1 MLERIMKTIEVEPQQ
16 NQSGSIVLREYWRLV
31 VRRKWVII
39 TAIVLSL
46 TAAAIVCKVLPKT
59 YRSETLILVE
69 DQKIAE
75 NYVQGMTEGN
85 LDQRIFVIQ
94 KQIMNRVLLGEVVK
108 EFQLYPEVMAKHGLE
123 GAIAM
128 AGSAIK
134 VEMVAKGPRGN
145 FVSRNS
151 VDAFT
156 VSFSHENPG
165 TAMNV
170 TAGIASRFIE
180 ENLKTREQI
189 AQGTTEFLD
198 DEVINVKRVLEKKED
213 EISRFKANHMG
224 ELPQQTE
231 ANLRSLDRLQSD
243 LNTVNESMQRLADRL
258 TTVERAI
265 LDYER
270 FGRTNSLLVAGP
282 IEPDPLFR
290 RLKELKEKLIKLK
303 AEFWDAYPDVI
314 LTKEEIRHVER
325 ELIDL
330 YGPDVIQ
337 PGAKPLDPYL
347 QDLKRQQSEI
357 KTELALLK
365 QRQAML
371 YAERKAYVKRVE
383 ISPAVEQEL
392 HILERDYENMKNNY
406 RSLLDKRLNARV
418 AENLEKRQKG
428 AQFRIIDPANFPL
441 HPDKP
446 NRLRIML
453 FGFLFGCAAGV
464 GLAMMQEQLNPQFRR
479 PEDIENVLGPQLLA
493 VIPHFRLTYGRPNWQ
508 RFLPY
513 YSSAGKTNGHNG
525 TVQQAIPWKRL
536 LGYAGEHFPLDTN
549 FVAKQHPTSL
559 VAEQYRVA
567 ATRLALTVSGYK
579 AAVVAVT
586 SAVKG
591 EGKTTTVINLGY
603 TLARDVGKRTVLV
616 DCDFK
621 CPVLHRY
628 AMTVPEYGLVDFLT
642 KDVSIDACLCE
653 FTEVPCSI
661 MPVGN
666 GNIPFNQL
674 LKTDRLATAL
684 AQLRE
689 HFDYILINAPPILP
703 LADMNVLA
711 GHADLLLLVVRA
723 GSTSHQCVKYA
734 LNTLRAGTPTHIIL
748 NAVNSQSLPTYISDY
763 GYEQTSY

>member
-1 MLERIMKTIEVEPQQ
+1 MSDPPMKTIDVELPLHQP
-16 NQSGSIVLREYWRLV
+16 GTVRLTEYWRLI
-31 VRRKWVII
+31 VRRRWII
-39 TAIVLSL
+39 IGAIILSL
-46 TAAAIVCKVLPKT
+46 TAAALLCILLPKT
-59 YRSETLILVE
+59 YRSETMILVE
-69 DQKIAE
+69 EQKVSE
-75 NYVQGMTEGN
+75 TYVQGVTEGN
-85 LDQRIFVIQ
+85 LEQRIFVIQ

-108 EFQLYPEVMAKHGLE
+108 EFQLYPDVMARYGLE
-123 GAIAM
+123 AAIAM
-128 AGSAIK
+128 AARAIK

-170 TAGIASRFIE
+170 AARIASKFLE
-180 ENLKTREQI
+180 ENLKDREQI

-198 DEVINVKRVLEKKED
+198 DEVITAQRVLERKED
-213 EISRFKANHMG
+213 EISRVKANHMG
-224 ELPQQTE
+224 ELPQQME
-231 ANLRSLDRLQSD
+231 ANLRALDRLQSD
-243 LNTVNESMQRLADRL
+243 LNTVNESMQRLSDRSS
-258 TTVERAI
+258 TVENAI

-270 FGRTNSLLVAGP
+270 FGRTNSLLVAGA

-290 RLKELKEKLIKLK
+290 RLKELREKLMKLK

-325 ELIDL
+325 ELVDL
-330 YGPDVIQ
+330 YGPDVIHH
-337 PGAKPLDPYL
+337 GAKPLDLYL
-347 QDLKRQQSEI
+347 QDLKRQESEV

-371 YAERKAYVKRVE
+371 YAERKDYVKRVE
-383 ISPAVEQEL
+383 ASPAVEQEL
-392 HILERDYENMKNNY
+392 LILQRDYDNMKNNY
-406 RSLLDKRLNARV
+406 RSLLDKRLNARLS
-418 AENLEKRQKG
+418 ENLEKRQKG
-428 AQFRIIDPANFPL
+428 AQFRIIDPANFPM

-446 NRLRIML
+446 NQLRIML

-464 GLAMMQEQLNPQFRR
+464 GLTMMQEQLHPQFRR
-479 PEDIENVLGPQLLA
+479 PEDIENVLGRPQLLA
-493 VIPHFRLTYGRPNWQ
+493 VIPHFQLTYGRPTWQ

-513 YSSAGKTNGHNG
+513 YSSTGETNGHNG
-525 TVQQAIPWKRL
+525 TAQHGMRWKRL
-536 LGYAGEHFPLDTN
+536 FDYAGGDFPFEMN
-549 FVAKQHPTSL
+549 FVAKYHPASL

-567 ATRLALTVSGYK
+567 ATRLSLSVSAYK
-579 AAVVAVT
+579 AAVVTVT

-603 TLARDVGKRTVLV
+603 TLARDMGKRTVLV
-616 DCDFK
+616 DCDLK
-621 CPVLHRY
+621 CPILHRY
-628 AMTVPEYGLVDFLT
+628 AITVPQYGLADFLT
-642 KDVSIDACLCE
+642 KDVSIEACLSE

-666 GNIPFNQL
+666 CNLQFNEL
-674 LKTDRLATAL
+674 LKTDRLATVL

-689 HFDYILINAPPILP
+689 QFEYILINAPPILP
-703 LADMNVLA
+703 LADMNVLT

-734 LNTLRAGTPTHIIL
+734 LTTLRPGTPIHVIL
-748 NAVNSQSLPTYISDY
+748 NAVTSQSLPTYMSDY
-763 GYEQTSY
+763 DQTSYV